1 MVDSKQAP
9 ERTRPRATVAGGSFR
24 QGELLEAR
32 PAGGAAAAFERAP
45 WEIGT
50 VQPAVV
56 EWDREGTIR
65 GEVLDAGCGSGEN
78 AAFLASRGHRV
89 TGVDSSPE
97 AIGRARALTRG
108 RGLDVTFTVADLTEL
123 DGHDGRFD
131 TVVDSALFH
140 CLDEEERSR
149 YLRALHRA
157 TAPGAHL
164 HLLCFS
170 DALPPENPD
179 LFRITAPR
187 LRDCLKAEGWE
198 SCELRRGTLLGCVP
212 SQELREIYLSRFS
225 PEGSADA
232 YGVVHSPAWWARAR
246 RV

>member
-1 MVDSKQAP
+1 MVDSEQLSA
-9 ERTRPRATVAGGSFR
+9 RVRSPRAAPGDSFR
-24 QGELLEAR
+24 QGELLCA
-32 PAGGAAAAFERAP
+32 PAESGGERAP
-45 WEIGT
+45 WDIGE

-65 GEVLDAGCGSGEN
+65 GEVLDAGCGSGRN

-89 TGVDSSPE
+89 TGIDSSPE
-97 AIGRARALTRG
+97 AIGRARDLVRG
-108 RGLDVTFTVADLTEL
+108 RGAGVTFTVADLTGL
-123 DGHDGRFD
+123 SGYDGRFD

-140 CLDEEERSR
+140 CLDQEERPR

-170 DALPPENPD
+170 DALPRGNPD
-179 LFRITAPR
+179 LFRISAQE
-187 LRDCLKAEGWE
+187 LRGSLKAEGWE

-212 SQELREIYLSRFS
+212 SEELREIYLSRFS
-225 PEGSADA
+225 PDGDADA

>member
-1 MVDSKQAP
+1 MVDSKQLSARARARQAP
-9 ERTRPRATVAGGSFR
+9 PKDSFR
-24 QGELLEAR
+24 LGEQLCAH
-32 PAGGAAAAFERAP
+32 PDDGAAADERAP
-45 WEIGT
+45 WDIGR
-50 VQPAVV
+50 VQPAVI

-65 GEVLDAGCGSGEN
+65 GDVLDAGCGFGEN

-97 AIGRARALTRG
+97 AIDRARELMRE
-108 RGLDVTFTVADLTEL
+108 RGLDVTFTIADLTEL
-123 DGHDGRFD
+123 SGCDGRFE

-140 CLDEEERSR
+140 CLDQEERSR

-170 DALPPENPD
+170 DALPRGNPE
-179 LFRITAPR
+179 LFRIGAR
-187 LRDCLKAEGWE
+187 ELRDSLKAEGWE

-212 SQELREIYLSRFS
+212 SDELREIYLRRFS
-225 PEGSADA
+225 PDGGADA